1 MRTKRRKGIVTRFLS
16 QVMPCAEEIV
26 LEWLKFINEVLR
38 LKPNNPLFPKTLVE
52 VNSETLSFEARGLSK
67 EHWANA
73 QPVRKIFKKAFQAV
87 GLPYFNPH
95 LVRKT
100 ICKWGLKNLTQYEYK
115 ALSQNLGHEHAM
127 TTYNSYGALTEDEQ
141 LEAISNIGQANPDL
155 QNVSTADILAE
166 VSRRTGK

>member
-1 MRTKRRKGIVTRFLS
+1 MHSLCVRYSKRRFRPWGFPTSIHIWSGKRFVS
-16 QVMPCAEEIV
+16 
-26 LEWLKFINEVLR
+26 
-38 LKPNNPLFPKTLVE
+38 
-52 VNSETLSFEARGLSK
+52 G
-67 EHWANA
+67 
-73 QPVRKIFKKAFQAV
+73 
-87 GLPYFNPH
+87 
-95 LVRKT
+95 
-100 ICKWGLKNLTQYEYK
+100 GLKNLTQYEYK

>member
-1 MRTKRRKGIVTRFLS
+1 
-16 QVMPCAEEIV
+16 MPCAEEIV

-100 ICKWGLKNLTQYEYK
+100 ICKWGAEK
-115 ALSQNLGHEHAM
+115 S
-127 TTYNSYGALTEDEQ
+127 D
-141 LEAISNIGQANPDL
+141 AIRI
-155 QNVSTADILAE
+155 
-166 VSRRTGK
+166 